1 MILLKDK
8 LIPRKAQWHL
18 NIKTNIICFL
28 VHFLCMFKI
37 NALQQGKTKCHR
49 KKNQHK
55 YDFRWKME
63 FQINS
68 ENSVV
73 KMIIDANHL
82 NQNAWKWIILCYKHN
97 VVCKIVR
104 INKSVV
110 QGEINFAIILGNYCC
125 LKCVCIYYKW

>member
-1 MILLKDK
+1 
-8 LIPRKAQWHL
+8 
-18 NIKTNIICFL
+18 
-28 VHFLCMFKI
+28 
-37 NALQQGKTKCHR
+37 
-49 KKNQHK
+49 
-55 YDFRWKME
+55 ME

-82 NQNAWKWIILCYKHN
+82 NQNAWKRIILCYKHN

-110 QGEINFAIILGNYCC
+110 QGEINFAIILGNNLL
-125 LKCVCIYYKW
+125 LKMCVYTINGKF